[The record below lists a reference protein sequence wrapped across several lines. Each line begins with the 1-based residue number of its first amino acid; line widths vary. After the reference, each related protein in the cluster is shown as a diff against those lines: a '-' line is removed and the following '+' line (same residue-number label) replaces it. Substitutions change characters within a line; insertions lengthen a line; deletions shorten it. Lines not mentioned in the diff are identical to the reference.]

1 MIEILL
7 ILLVGFVIYM
17 GYRINILEKKF
28 KDKIEPVKVEKG
40 DIVLKKLKE
49 MPDISDVDPNH
60 QLLKDVIETAKY
72 EDWKA
77 EIKEDFGFGRSWS
90 ISIENPT
97 NTVKISTVLRL
108 YPDDDGP
115 RIGYFNVMNAG
126 HGVGY
131 GKLTKDDKIT
141 NYLIIEYLW
150 SLIVKKNEVDCQEVT
165 ESYLKSKLSIEKELK
180 SLRRSEQLKKLFED
194 NLEV

>member
-17 GYRINILEKKF
+17 GYKINILEKKF

-40 DIVLKKLKE
+40 DIVLKKLKD
-49 MPDISDVDPNH
+49 MPNISDVDPNH

-108 YPDDDGP
+108 YPDDEP
-115 RIGYFNVMNAG
+115 RIGYFNVMNAC

-150 SLIVKKNEVDCQEVT
+150 SLIVKKNEADCQVVT